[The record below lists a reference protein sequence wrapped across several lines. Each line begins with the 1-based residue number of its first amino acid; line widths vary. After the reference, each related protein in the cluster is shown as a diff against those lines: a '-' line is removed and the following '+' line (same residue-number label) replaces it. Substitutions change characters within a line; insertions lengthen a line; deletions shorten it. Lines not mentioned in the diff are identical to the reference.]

1 MFDSCRAKQE
11 KMKKLFA
18 AASTLEEKYQVILD
32 LGRQQT
38 ALAPEDR
45 IERNRV
51 RGCQGLTFLKTTLN
65 DGKITFQTE
74 SDALISSGLGQLL
87 TMVYSGEEPETILK
101 CPPTYLEELGIY
113 ASLSP
118 GRANGLAS
126 IFQKMQQ
133 EALVHYRL
141 LSEN

>member
-11 KMKKLFA
+11 NMKKLFA

-32 LGRQQT
+32 LGRRQT
-38 ALAPEDR
+38 ALAPEDK

-51 RGCQGLTFLKTTLN
+51 RGCQGVTFLKTTMN

-87 TMVYSGEEPETILK
+87 AMVYSGEEPETVLK
-101 CPPTYLEELGIY
+101 CPPAYLDELGIY

-133 EALVHYRL
+133 EALAYYRL
-141 LSEN
+141 LSGN